1 VQEQAS
7 HFVITPNDDSV
18 LDPNYRNT
26 EGLGTIRSVPFKWAS
41 GVRVGL
47 GYTAERDAWQ
57 ALGQYTWFSTEGK
70 KSYSFQPTV
79 TQFLMPTHYAQS
91 TTGTSSASGKVEF
104 SYQMADLLAA
114 RTFLLTEQIRLN
126 FSFGGTGGYIKEDFH
141 VTYGATNNTYL
152 KNDWSFGGGGFRAAI
167 DSNWHIDHGFGVFGR
182 FSFATILGH
191 YSNINRM
198 TADAPIN
205 GPISGPVSAYPA
217 KTTYKTIMLMP
228 TTQIVLGF
236 DWYRSFTNC
245 WVSAVRAAVAAEF
258 NNLANLHQVFKVID
272 FPFDPSFGKNPAIR
286 DFSSVYMYGANVRVG
301 ADY

>member
-1 VQEQAS
+1 
-7 HFVITPNDDSV
+7 
-18 LDPNYRNT
+18 
-26 EGLGTIRSVPFKWAS
+26 
-41 GVRVGL
+41 
-47 GYTAERDAWQ
+47 
-57 ALGQYTWFSTEGK
+57 
-70 KSYSFQPTV
+70 
-79 TQFLMPTHYAQS
+79 
-91 TTGTSSASGKVEF
+91 
-104 SYQMADLLAA
+104 
-114 RTFLLTEQIRLN
+114 
-126 FSFGGTGGYIKEDFH
+126 
-141 VTYGATNNTYL
+141 
-152 KNDWSFGGGGFRAAI
+152 
-167 DSNWHIDHGFGVFGR
+167 
-182 FSFATILGH
+182 
-191 YSNINRM
+191 M